1 EMSSKEKKVRVL
13 FACGSRSMRRV
24 RLFLRAN
31 AAARLTAVVVL
42 PTPPFWFAIAM
53 TVPMFG
59 CQLASLASRLSIHG
73 LSTLSARASVHDKRR
88 EPFRVE
94 GKGLAVR
101 RPLTGGQ
108 RA

>member
-1 EMSSKEKKVRVL
+1 MEL
-13 FACGSRSMRRV
+13 FPCGSRSRSSTRRP
-24 RLFLRAN
+24 FRAN

-53 TVPMFG
+53 TVPMFS
-59 CQLASLASRLSIHG
+59 CQLASLASRLSVHG

-88 EPFRVE
+88 ESFRVE

-101 RPLTGGQ
+101 SPLTGGQ
-108 RA
+108 RAQPPVHIL